1 MLEKHSAL
9 ARVLAGFFQES
20 FSVLDL
26 PSDVPD
32 QILGG
37 LLLQH
42 LVDELEFAV
51 QFFKLEPEYLRPRAK
66 IVLLMYDPPVPGDD
80 LRRLAGMPPMLFP
93 KQVLIRR

>member
-1 MLEKHSAL
+1 MIKFEW
-9 ARVLAGFFQES
+9 
-20 FSVLDL
+20 DL
-26 PSDVPD
+26 PKATANLKKHQVSF
-32 QILGG
+32 
-37 LLLQH
+37 
-42 LVDELEFAV
+42 DEAKSVFYDEFAV